1 MSLLLLLNPKQ
12 YGGAAVEID
21 KADVWR
27 KRRKKLQE
35 LEEAEEALAIQKLMA
50 QLKPVDNYIES
61 DRVKLH
67 KILGKSV
74 SDKYHDTER
83 KERDRKLLLF
93 MLLTDTDD

>member
-12 YGGAAVEID
+12 YGGTAVEID

-35 LEEAEEALAIQKLMA
+35 FEEAEEALAIQKLMA

>member
-12 YGGAAVEID
+12 YGGTAVEID